1 MNEQEKAM
9 RYDTL
14 MREYTRLENMISDV
28 PQLSLD
34 EQMKQVDATYKVL
47 YSPVNEAIVNQYRA
61 RMTAIRLESQNSQ
74 LI

>member
-1 MNEQEKAM
+1 MNEQEKAV

-14 MREYTRLENMISDV
+14 MREYMRLENMISDV

-34 EQMKQVDATYKVL
+34 EQMKNIDATVKVL
-47 YSPVNEAIVNQYRA
+47 YTPTNEAIVNQYKA
-61 RMTAIRLESQNSQ
+61 RMMAIQHESQANQ